1 MVTLPMKRQYN
12 KSLRH
17 SGANR
22 YIITKKNT
30 QNAKRLPRFLCKI
43 FHRIFLLI
51 SSIFTIFAIAF
62 FSLSFTPPRTLQS
75 RNFLEIAEN
84 PFTTAAEI
92 LGVYVGD
99 ILLPANAQ
107 AAGQERRAVQQQ
119 REEKCVQSVLNN
131 DEEI

>member
-1 MVTLPMKRQYN
+1 MTLQ
-12 KSLRH
+12 
-17 SGANR
+17 R
-22 YIITKKNT
+22 YKKNT
-30 QNAKRLPRFLCKI
+30 QNAKRLPCFLCKI

-62 FSLSFTPPRTLQS
+62 FSLSFTPRTLQS

-84 PFTTAAEI
+84 PFATAAEI

-119 REEKCVQSVLNN
+119 REEKCVQSVLND

>member
-1 MVTLPMKRQYN
+1 MKRQYN

-62 FSLSFTPPRTLQS
+62 FSLSFTPPEHCNLAISWKSLKTHLRLRLKYWACTSVIFFYLQMHKQLG
-75 RNFLEIAEN
+75 RNVG
-84 PFTTAAEI
+84 PFSSNVKKN
-92 LGVYVGD
+92 VYK
-99 ILLPANAQ
+99 AFSTMM
-107 AAGQERRAVQQQ
+107 
-119 REEKCVQSVLNN
+119 KKY
-131 DEEI
+131 DEP